1 MKVSTLKDSL
11 DSLEQVTFV
20 LPNGSHVPPHFHV
33 TEVGIISKH
42 YVDCGG
48 TVRKESTA
56 NFQLWSAD
64 DFEHRI
70 DPKTIVEIIQIAEN
84 SLGLEDLEVEVEYQ
98 SDTVGKYGLAFDGTR
113 FQLTPTKTD
122 CLAKEKCGIPEETE
136 DTSDTSCNPSSGC
149 C

>member
-1 MKVSTLKDSL
+1 MKVSSLKDSL

-33 TEVGIISKH
+33 TEVGIITKQ

-48 TVRKESTA
+48 TFRKESTA

-70 DPKTIVEIIQIAEN
+70 DPQTIIKIIQIAEN

-98 SDTVGKYGLAFDGTR
+98 SDTIGKYGLAFDGTR
-113 FQLTPTKTD
+113 FQLTPTQTD
-122 CLAKEKCGIPEETE
+122 CLAKEKCGIPEE
-136 DTSDTSCNPSSGC
+136 SDETAESNCDPSSGC